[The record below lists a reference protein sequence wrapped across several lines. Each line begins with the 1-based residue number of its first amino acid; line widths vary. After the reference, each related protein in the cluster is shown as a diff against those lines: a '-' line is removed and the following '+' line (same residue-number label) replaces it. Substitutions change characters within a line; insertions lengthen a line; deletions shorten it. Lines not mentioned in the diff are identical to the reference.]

1 MAVIPINMARV
12 SQNLRA
18 FNLLE
23 TLRRN
28 QVGLFRVQNQLATGQ
43 KLLAPSDDPLQAA
56 AAGVIDRR
64 LELIKQIDRNLTRV
78 NNALAESEAAM
89 NDAVSLLMDVHNVA
103 SEAAGDTL
111 SDDERAA
118 LVPVVQSLLDQLVAV
133 GNRPYLNAYLFSGSY
148 GGGRPFE
155 LAADGVIYYGD
166 AARSH
171 AIVDTDQTQDYF
183 TLSGAEFFGA
193 VSSGVHGAV
202 DLDPVLTRAT
212 RVCDLRG
219 ATGRGVSLGIIS
231 VSDGSQQV
239 QIDLTGA
246 DTVGDILDKLNAE
259 MPGSLQATLSGN
271 GIQIGSLGGPVSLT
285 VQDAI
290 GSQTARDL
298 GILADGLAGPVGGAD
313 LDPQLT
319 LRTQLADLNG
329 GAGLDLANGLII
341 RNGNRSATLDFSGA
355 ETLED
360 ILNEINGANVGVWA
374 RIADDGCAIEV
385 LNRISGTDL
394 TIEENGGTLATA
406 LGVRSMSASTELASL
421 NDGLGIDTVDGADLR
436 FITADG
442 TSIEVD
448 LDGAKTLQGVIDRIN
463 AAGGGALTAGL
474 AATGNGLAI
483 TDNTTGADTFR
494 VERANLSPALD
505 GLGLDVEAVGD
516 TLIGRDVNPVRTNS
530 PFTALIELRNCL
542 ERGDRT
548 GITLAGQR
556 LEETLKKLQE
566 VQGRLASHAKAMD
579 ARSRLAETEATGA
592 QVMLSDVR
600 DVDLTEAIVR
610 FQQMQTAL
618 QANLTTSSA
627 VMNLSLID
635 YLR

>member
-43 KLLAPSDDPLQAA
+43 KLLAPSDDPLLAA
-56 AAGVIDRR
+56 AAGAIDRR
-64 LELIKQIDRNLTRV
+64 LELIRQIDRNLSHV
-78 NNALAESEAAM
+78 NNALTESESAM
-89 NDAVSLLMDVHNVA
+89 NDAVSLLMDVQNVA

-118 LVPVVQSLLDQLVAV
+118 LVPVVQSILDQLVAV
-133 GNRPYLNAYLFSGSY
+133 GNRPYLNAYLFGGSY

-155 LAADGVIYYGD
+155 LVGDGVIYSGD
-166 AARSH
+166 AARGY
-171 AIVDTDQTQDYF
+171 AIVDTDQTQDFF

-202 DLDPVLTRAT
+202 DLDPALTGDT
-212 RVCDLRG
+212 RICDLRG
-219 ATGRGVSLGIIS
+219 ATGRGVSLGIVSI
-231 VSDGSQQV
+231 SDGSQQV
-239 QIDLTGA
+239 QIDLSGA
-246 DTVGDILDKLNAE
+246 DTIGDILDKLNAE
-259 MPGSLQATLSGN
+259 MPGSLQATLSGD
-271 GIQIGSLGGPVSLT
+271 GIQISSLGGPVLLT
-285 VQDAI
+285 VQDAV
-290 GSQTARDL
+290 GGQTARDL
-298 GILADGLAGPVGGAD
+298 GIVADGLGGPVGGAD

-319 LRTQLADLNG
+319 LRTQLADLDG
-329 GAGLDLANGLII
+329 GAGLDLTNGLTI
-341 RNGNRSATLDFSGA
+341 RNGSRSATLDFADA
-355 ETLED
+355 ETMED
-360 ILNEINGANVGVWA
+360 ILNEINGAGVGVWA
-374 RIADDGCAIEV
+374 RIAEDGRSIEV

-394 TIEENGGTLATA
+394 TIEENGGQLATA
-406 LGVRSMSASTELASL
+406 LGVRSLNASTELAGL
-421 NDGLGIDTVDGADLR
+421 NDGLGIETVDGADLR

-448 LDGAKTLQGVIDRIN
+448 VDGAQTLQDVIDRIN

-474 AATGNGLAI
+474 AATGNGLSI
-483 TDNTTGADTFR
+483 TDNTTGTETFR
-494 VERANLSPALD
+494 IERANLSPALD
-505 GLGLDVEAVGD
+505 GLGLNVAASGS
-516 TLIGRDVNPVRTNS
+516 TLTGRDVNPVRTNS

-542 ERGDRT
+542 QGGDRG

-556 LEETLKKLQE
+556 LEDTLAKLQE
-566 VQGRLASHAKAMD
+566 VQGRMASHAKAME

-600 DVDLTEAIVR
+600 DVDMTEVIVR

-627 VMNLSLID
+627 IMNLSLMD